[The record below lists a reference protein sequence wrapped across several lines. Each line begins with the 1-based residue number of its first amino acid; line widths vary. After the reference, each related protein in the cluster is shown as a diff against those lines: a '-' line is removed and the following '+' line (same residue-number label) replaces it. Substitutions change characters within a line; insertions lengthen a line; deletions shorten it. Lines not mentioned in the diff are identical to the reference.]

1 MDEVRTIDKMEVNL
15 SKEKINFINDVY
27 QKELYYWKK
36 IALESDLTENER
48 KQLTDLA
55 PSRVFFVRKVVVKN
69 DVKMFMT

>member
-15 SKEKINFINDVY
+15 SKEKIDFINDVY

-55 PSRVFFVRKVVVKN
+55 PSRVFLVRKVVVKN

>member
-15 SKEKINFINDVY
+15 SKEKIDFINDVY